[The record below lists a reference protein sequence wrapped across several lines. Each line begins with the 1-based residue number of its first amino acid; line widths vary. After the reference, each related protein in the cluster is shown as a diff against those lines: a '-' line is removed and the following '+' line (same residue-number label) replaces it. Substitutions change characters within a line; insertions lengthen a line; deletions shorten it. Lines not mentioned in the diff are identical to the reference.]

1 MTQKTTT
8 SEMWLKLP
16 WKRFQRETYRLQKRI
31 YEASRKEDRTKV
43 INLQRL
49 LLNSHYARMIAIR
62 QVTQLNEGKRTA
74 GIDGKLALTNS
85 ERFQLEKELSLTAKK
100 WKHQGLRKM
109 SIPKSNGKVRTLKI
123 PTISDRAWQCLIKL
137 VLEPAHEATF
147 HERSYGFRPGR
158 STHDAQKYLFLN
170 LNSRVSGQNKK
181 VLELDI
187 EKCFDRINHQT
198 ILHKVIGPVC
208 VKKSLMY
215 CLKMGVNPDYPE
227 QGTPQGGV
235 LSPLLANI
243 ALNGIEAI
251 HPSVR
256 YADDMIY
263 ILKSKD
269 DQKDVLDQI
278 NHFLTERGMKISQH
292 KTKITNT
299 TSGFDFLGW
308 HFKVLSDG
316 KFKCTPSKENYKQIK
331 NKIKAVVNNSAYGAT
346 EKSDLLAPI
355 VRGWRNYHKHCNME
369 KHNLWSTNHSTWKK
383 FIKQPSINRNK
394 ADMLIKK
401 AFPKVSY
408 SVNKFINVKGNKSP
422 FDGDIVYWSKRN
434 SKLYNGPTSKALL
447 KQNHLCGY
455 CQLGFIDGQNVH
467 LHHADGNHNNWKPN
481 NLMAVHET
489 CHDIIHYYGTKG
501 KPNNPDIKSGAVC
514 GESRTYG
521 SN

>member
-8 SEMWLKLP
+8 SEMWLELP

-62 QVTQLNEGKRTA
+62 QVTQLNKVKRYA

-109 SIPKSNGKVRTLKI
+109 SMKPNGKVRTLKI
-123 PTISDRAWQCLIKL
+123 PTIADRAWQCLIKQ
-137 VLEPAHEATF
+137 VLEPAHEAAF

-187 EKCFDRINHQT
+187 EKCFDQMNHQT
-198 ILHKVIGPVC
+198 ILDNIIGPVC
-208 VKKSLMY
+208 LKKSLVY
-215 CLKMGVNPDYPE
+215 CLKMGPRLPRTRYPS
-227 QGTPQGGV
+227 GC
-235 LSPLLANI
+235 PLLANI

-256 YADDMIY
+256 YADHMIY
-263 ILKSKD
+263 ILKPKHN
-269 DQKDVLDQI
+269 QKEVLEKI
-278 NHFLTERGMKISQH
+278 KHFLAERGMKISQH
-292 KTKITNT
+292 KTKITSI
-299 TSGFDFLGW
+299 TSGFNFLGW
-308 HFKVLSDG
+308 PFKVLSDG

-331 NKIKAVVNNSAYGAT
+331 KKIKAVVNNSAYGAT

-355 VRGWRNYHKHCNME
+355 VRGWKNDHKHCEMK
-369 KHNLWSTNHSTWKK
+369 KHNLWSTNHSTWKT

-394 ADMLIKK
+394 ADLLIKK

-434 SKLYNGPTSKALL
+434 NKLYNGPTSKALI
-447 KQNHLCGY
+447 KQNHLCDH
-455 CQLGFIDGQNVH
+455 CHLGFIDGQNVH
-467 LHHADGNHNNWKPN
+467 LHHVDGNHNNWKPN
-481 NLMAVHET
+481 NLMAVPEA
-489 CHDIIHYYGTKG
+489 CHDLIHYYGTKG